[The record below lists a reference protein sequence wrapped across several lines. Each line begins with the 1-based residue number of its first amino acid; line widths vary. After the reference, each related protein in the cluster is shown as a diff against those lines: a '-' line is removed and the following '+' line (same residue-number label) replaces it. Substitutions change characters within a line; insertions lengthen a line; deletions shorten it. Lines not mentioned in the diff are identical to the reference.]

1 MNKSMIDTAYDVAK
15 SKGKLEQIKFE
26 DLLVRTMVAM
36 GVSADDND
44 KIIAQAGKLYTDLT
58 MDGRFLQVKVEKDD
72 SSKKKSKGKKAD
84 KAEEAAPVEED
95 KDAKDDAPSQPAEY
109 VWVLKEFA
117 SPDIL
122 KKARIVTQESENST
136 EDSSD
141 SDPGNPQELGV
152 GNDEL
157 SQGSTDD
164 DDDSKNV
171 DTSKLEEE

>member
-72 SSKKKSKGKKAD
+72 SSKKKSKG
-84 KAEEAAPVEED
+84 
-95 KDAKDDAPSQPAEY
+95 
-109 VWVLKEFA
+109 
-117 SPDIL
+117 
-122 KKARIVTQESENST
+122 
-136 EDSSD
+136 
-141 SDPGNPQELGV
+141 
-152 GNDEL
+152 
-157 SQGSTDD
+157 
-164 DDDSKNV
+164 
-171 DTSKLEEE
+171 